1 MVRTPERESKFHW
14 LGVISKPQYYLFALK
29 DSEFTKSNHISSF
42 KNYTIA
48 TLLNSA
54 THVTLKAEG
63 FKNIVPLAHAK
74 QIFGMLR
81 KKRVDF
87 ITANKPTFQTICTS
101 YRVKCDDILAIAP
114 IEMPKSSSL
123 YFAMNKESDL
133 ALVNILKVT
142 YKKLLLKGEITVF

>member
-1 MVRTPERESKFHW
+1 M
-14 LGVISKPQYYLFALK
+14 
-29 DSEFTKSNHISSF
+29 
-42 KNYTIA
+42 
-48 TLLNSA
+48 
-54 THVTLKAEG
+54 
-63 FKNIVPLAHAK
+63 
-74 QIFGMLR
+74 
-81 KKRVDF
+81 DF